1 MLISRGVFPEMFPQ
15 RCGATE
21 KRRGGLTPFAR
32 ELALVCGLILC
43 DCRSNE
49 TTNLGLGVQIPPG
62 APEIG

>member
-32 ELALVCGLILC
+32 ELALVALVFHTVLC
-43 DCRSNE
+43 DSVLE
-49 TTNLGLGVQIPPG
+49 GLGSG
-62 APEIG
+62 GGF